1 MLGSFSRLQVNNTR
15 SSSRTI
21 CINFE
26 RGQLNYTIT
35 FIGSNQGT
43 FRGENCFKYEGI
55 TFLRAF
61 Q

>member
-1 MLGSFSRLQVNNTR
+1 MLGSFSRLQVKNT

-26 RGQLNYTIT
+26 RDQLNYTIT

-43 FRGENCFKYEGI
+43 FWEKNCLKYEGI